1 LQILE
6 IDPIPLGPSGKFDRK
21 ALRRLEQA
29 SVMNDRLVIREFV
42 QNLLSERGDRAALSD
57 SEQLAERLQSIGT
70 LLVVVFLEEEYGIDF
85 AETGFD
91 MNQVESI
98 DSIMALIERREA

>member
-1 LQILE
+1 
-6 IDPIPLGPSGKFDRK
+6 
-21 ALRRLEQA
+21 
-29 SVMNDRLVIREFV
+29 
-42 QNLLSERGDRAALSD
+42 
-57 SEQLAERLQSIGT
+57 LQSIGT